1 MPVKPI
7 PEGYHSV
14 TPYLILDDATRA
26 LEFYKKAFGAV
37 ELLRMPAP
45 GGKIGHAEIK
55 IGNALIMLSDEYP
68 EMKVQSPQ
76 TIGGTPVGI
85 HVYVPDVDALNA
97 RAIAAGA
104 TVEREIANQFY
115 GDRSVTLSDPFGHRW
130 FFATHVEDVPPE
142 EMKQRAEAAMKG

>member
-1 MPVKPI
+1 MAVKPI
-7 PEGYHSV
+7 PDGYNQAI
-14 TPYLILDDATRA
+14 PYLACRNAAKA
-26 LEFYKKAFGAV
+26 LEFYAKAFGAT
-37 ELLRMPAP
+37 EQMRMAAP
-45 GGKIGHAEIK
+45 DGKIGHAEIK
-55 IGNALIMLSDEYP
+55 IGNAVIMLSDEYP

-85 HVYVPDVDALNA
+85 HIYVPDVDALNT

-130 FFATHVEDVPPE
+130 FFATHVEDVAPD
-142 EMKQRAEAAMKG
+142 EMKRRAEAAMKG